1 MIFKNIIIYS
11 LRGFIQETLFEKEEE
26 EGEDYLK

>member
-26 EGEDYLK
+26 EGFIH